1 MLFVSYESFKLLTI
15 QNWCNFMLMT
25 MTNQSTKIVWLL
37 LFVFFSTLSVAQ
49 RRKRK
54 NVTVKESLNKSF
66 DYGNSEL
73 FNFKNINKTPLYYSK
88 KEFKKIKQYN
98 QKKDWERLYPVLKGY
113 VSKFGVENFYKNTY
127 LIWRLAKLTESLGNE
142 DEAILLYRLALNHYR
157 NDLNIKT
164 IELTYDSLNQKN
176 AIDFVPIDY
185 YYELVEYRK
194 QVDTL
199 RPPRG
204 VLLNMGR
211 WINSDYADYA
221 PALSSDDNFLLF
233 TTKRDVSEDPLD
245 RKHIENLYYSIGDG
259 LTWETAQPLEGINS
273 ELNEG
278 SGTLSHNGKE
288 LFFSR
293 CEAGDGFGN
302 CDIYVATKLED
313 NSWGDVHNMG
323 VHINSKGW
331 DSHPTLN
338 QSDDTLYFASDRIG
352 GFGLADIYYSAKD
365 EEGIWGE
372 AQNAG
377 PIINTRQNE
386 VSPFFHHKTGVIYF
400 SSNGHLLNFGEFDI
414 FKTKKINGVWSSP
427 KNIGPLVN
435 GPGSEFYFT
444 IDSKSENLFYS
455 RSAENNMDNLD
466 LYSFPLPMEA
476 QPNANTR
483 LAGAI
488 NDTETG
494 DAIQGIVSIIDL
506 DNGIEVAPQ
515 FLKPDGT
522 YEFKL
527 INNNNYLVIVQGEN
541 FFRIEELI
549 HLESDTRLST
559 QIEPISTKIKFESIV
574 FGNGEAKLTDGMYD
588 DLDKVADF
596 LLDNPKFELRILGHT
611 DSDGREEFNL
621 NLSQQRADAIKEY
634 LIYFG
639 NIDENRISA
648 RGFGSSQPILKEHT
662 DEAKKLNRRVE
673 FELYRN

>member
-1 MLFVSYESFKLLTI
+1 MEMTSLSSKLVWIITLLVFLSSTLIAQKRRRKNITI
-15 QNWCNFMLMT
+15 KD
-25 MTNQSTKIVWLL
+25 S
-37 LFVFFSTLSVAQ
+37 LSVAY
-49 RRKRK
+49 
-54 NVTVKESLNKSF
+54 
-66 DYGNSEL
+66 DYGSSEL
-73 FNFKNINKTPLYYSK
+73 FKFPNVNKIPFYGNN
-88 KEFKKIKQYN
+88 KEFKKIKHYN
-98 QKKDWERLYPVLKGY
+98 EKKDWEHLYPLLKTY

-142 DEAILLYRLALNHYR
+142 QESIFLYRLALNHYR
-157 NDLNIKT
+157 SNLDIKT

-176 AIDFVPIDY
+176 AIDYVPIDY

-211 WINSDYADYA
+211 WINSDFADYA
-221 PALSSDDNFLLF
+221 PALNNEDNFLLF

-245 RKHIENLYYSIGDG
+245 RKHIENLYYSVGDG
-259 LTWETAQPLEGINS
+259 ITWETAQPLEGINS

-293 CEAGDGFGN
+293 CEAADGFGN
-302 CDIYVATKLED
+302 CDIYVAEKLED
-313 NSWGDVHNMG
+313 GSWGKVHNLG
-323 VHINSKGW
+323 TNINSKSW

-338 QSDDTLYFASDRIG
+338 QTDDTLYFASDRIG
-352 GFGLADIYYSAKD
+352 GFGLADIYFTAKN

-372 AQNAG
+372 SQNAG

-386 VSPFFHHKTGVIYF
+386 VSPFYHHKNNVLYF

-414 FKTKKINGVWSSP
+414 FKTYKTSGVWASA

-483 LAGAI
+483 LTGTI

-494 DAIQGIVSIIDL
+494 EGIQGIVSIIDL

-515 FLKPDGT
+515 FLRPDGS
-522 YEFKL
+522 YEFRL

-549 HLESDTRLST
+549 HLDSDTQLTTS
-559 QIEPISTKIKFESIV
+559 IEPISTKIKFESIV
-574 FGNGEAKLTDGMYD
+574 FGNAEAKLTDAMW
-588 DLDKVADF
+588 KSV
-596 LLDNPKFELRILGHT
+596 
-611 DSDGREEFNL
+611 
-621 NLSQQRADAIKEY
+621 
-634 LIYFG
+634 
-639 NIDENRISA
+639 
-648 RGFGSSQPILKEHT
+648 
-662 DEAKKLNRRVE
+662 V
-673 FELYRN
+673 

>member
-1 MLFVSYESFKLLTI
+1 MPMINLSSKIVGLLVLLCFSFVSIAQKRIRKNITI
-15 QNWCNFMLMT
+15 KD
-25 MTNQSTKIVWLL
+25 S
-37 LFVFFSTLSVAQ
+37 LSVAY
-49 RRKRK
+49 
-54 NVTVKESLNKSF
+54 
-66 DYGNSEL
+66 DYGSNEL
-73 FNFKNINKTPLYYSK
+73 FRFPNVNKTSFYSNK
-88 KEFKKIKQYN
+88 REFKKIKQYN
-98 QKKDWERLYPVLKGY
+98 SKKDWAHLYPALKKY

-142 DEAILLYRLALNHYR
+142 QEAIFLYRLALNHYR
-157 NDLNIKT
+157 SNLDIKT
-164 IELTYDSLNQKN
+164 IELTYDSLNQQNK
-176 AIDFVPIDY
+176 IDYVPIDY

-204 VLLNMGR
+204 VLLNMGK

-221 PALSSDDNFLLF
+221 PALNNNDTYLLF
-233 TTKRDVSEDPLD
+233 TTKRDVSEDPLN

-259 LTWETAQPLEGINS
+259 ITWETAQPLEGINT

-288 LFFSR
+288 LIFSR
-293 CEAGDGFGN
+293 CEASDGFGN
-302 CDIYVATKLED
+302 CDLYVAEKQED
-313 NSWGDVHNMG
+313 NSWGNVHNLG
-323 VHINSKGW
+323 ANINSKSW

-338 QSDDTLYFASDRIG
+338 QTDDTLYFASDRIG
-352 GFGLADIYYSAKD
+352 GLGLSDIYFASKNED
-365 EEGIWGE
+365 GTWGE

-386 VSPFFHHKTGVIYF
+386 VSPFYHNKNNVLYF

-414 FKTKKINGVWSSP
+414 FKTFRTNGIWASA

-444 IDSKSENLFYS
+444 IDSQSENLFYA

-483 LAGAI
+483 LAGTI
-488 NDTETG
+488 NNTETG
-494 DAIQGIVSIIDL
+494 TAISGIVSIIDL

-515 FLKPDGT
+515 FLRPDGS

-549 HLESDTRLST
+549 YLENDTRLT
-559 QIEPISTKIKFESIV
+559 TEIKPISTKIKFESIV
-574 FGNGEAKLTDGMYD
+574 FGNGESKLASGMYD

-596 LLDNPKFELRILGHT
+596 LLDNPKFKLRISGHT
-611 DSDGREEFNL
+611 DSDGREDFNL
-621 NLSQQRADAIKEY
+621 KLSQERADAIKEY

-639 NIDENRISA
+639 NIDENRIKA
-648 RGFGSSQPILKEHT
+648 KGFGSSQPILKDHS
-662 DEAKKLNRRVE
+662 DAAKKLNRRVE

>member
-1 MLFVSYESFKLLTI
+1 MK
-15 QNWCNFMLMT
+15 
-25 MTNQSTKIVWLL
+25 MTNLSTKLVWVLLL
-37 LFVFFSTLSVAQ
+37 LFIGSSLVAQNRRRKNITIKDSISVAY
-49 RRKRK
+49 
-54 NVTVKESLNKSF
+54 
-66 DYGNSEL
+66 DYGSSEL
-73 FNFKNINKTPLYYSK
+73 FQFPNVNKIPFYGNK

-98 QKKDWERLYPVLKGY
+98 DKKDWEELYPLLKTY

-127 LIWRLAKLTESLGNE
+127 LLWRLAKLTESLGNE
-142 DEAILLYRLALNHYR
+142 QESIFLYKLALNHYR
-157 NDLNIKT
+157 SNLDIKT

-176 AIDFVPIDY
+176 VIDYVPIDY

-211 WINSDYADYA
+211 WINSDFADYA
-221 PALSSDDNFLLF
+221 PALNNEDNFLLF

-245 RKHIENLYYSIGDG
+245 RKHIENLYYSVGDG
-259 LTWETAQPLEGINS
+259 ITWETAQPLEGINS

-278 SGTLSHNGKE
+278 SGTLSNDGKK

-293 CEAGDGFGN
+293 CEAPDGFGN
-302 CDIYVATKLED
+302 CDIYVAEKQED
-313 NSWGDVHNMG
+313 GSWGNVHNLG
-323 VHINSKGW
+323 TNINSKSW

-338 QSDDTLYFASDRIG
+338 QTDDTLYFASDRIG
-352 GFGLADIYYSAKD
+352 GFGLADIYFVSKD
-365 EEGIWGE
+365 VEDNWGE
-372 AQNAG
+372 AQNCG
-377 PIINTRQNE
+377 PIVNTRQNE
-386 VSPFFHHKTGVIYF
+386 VSPFYHHKNNVLYF

-414 FKTKKINGVWSSP
+414 FKTYKTNDVWASA

-483 LAGAI
+483 LTGTI

-494 DAIQGIVSIIDL
+494 AAIQGIISIIDL

-515 FLKPDGT
+515 FLRPDGS

-549 HLESDTRLST
+549 HLESDTQLTTSI
-559 QIEPISTKIKFESIV
+559 QPISTKIKFESIV
-574 FGNGEAKLTDGMYD
+574 FGNGESKLKDGMYD

-596 LLDNPKFELRILGHT
+596 LLDNPRFELRISGHT
-611 DSDGREEFNL
+611 DSDGREDFNL
-621 NLSQQRADAIKEY
+621 KLSQERADAIKEY

-639 NIDENRISA
+639 NIDETRIEA
-648 RGFGSSQPILKEHT
+648 RGFGSSQPILKDHSEQ
-662 DEAKKLNRRVE
+662 AKKLNRRVE

>member
-1 MLFVSYESFKLLTI
+1 MRMITKPTKSFWIIL
-15 QNWCNFMLMT
+15 FML
-25 MTNQSTKIVWLL
+25 V
-37 LFVFFSTLSVAQ
+37 SVMAFAQ
-49 RRKRK
+49 KRKRI
-54 NVTVKESLNKSF
+54 NVTIKDSIEVAYN
-66 DYGNSEL
+66 YGSSEL
-73 FNFKNINKTPLYYSK
+73 FEFPNINKVPFYYSN
-88 KEFKKIKQYN
+88 KEFKKIKNYN
-98 QKKDWERLYPVLKGY
+98 SKKDWESLYPLLKNY

-142 DEAILLYRLALNHYR
+142 QEAIFLYRLALNHYR
-157 NDLNIKT
+157 SNLDVKT

-176 AIDFVPIDY
+176 AVDYVPIDY

-211 WINSDYADYA
+211 WINSDFADYA
-221 PALSSDDNFLLF
+221 PALNSEDNFLLF

-245 RKHIENLYYSIGDG
+245 RKHIENLYYSVGDG

-273 ELNEG
+273 QSNEG

-293 CEAGDGFGN
+293 CEAPDGFGN
-302 CDIYVATKLED
+302 CDLYVAEKLED
-313 NSWGDVHNMG
+313 GGWGNVHNLG
-323 VHINSKGW
+323 ANINSKSW

-338 QSDDTLYFASDRIG
+338 ITDDTLYFASDRIG
-352 GFGLADIYYSAKD
+352 GFGLSDIYFSAKD
-365 EEGIWGE
+365 EEGMWGE
-372 AQNAG
+372 TQNAG
-377 PIINTRQNE
+377 PIINTGQNE
-386 VSPFFHHKTGVIYF
+386 VSPFYHHKNNVLYF

-414 FKTKKINGVWSSP
+414 FKTHKINGIWASV
-427 KNIGPLVN
+427 KNIGPLIN

-483 LAGAI
+483 LAGTI

-494 DAIQGIVSIIDL
+494 AAIQGIISIIDL

-515 FLKPDGT
+515 FLREDGS
-522 YEFKL
+522 YEFNL

-549 HLESDTRLST
+549 HLETDTQLT
-559 QIEPISTKIKFESIV
+559 TNVKPISTKIKFESVV
-574 FGNGEAKLTDGMYD
+574 FGNGESKLTEGMYN

-596 LLDNPKFELRILGHT
+596 MLDNQRFKLKISGHT
-611 DSDGREEFNL
+611 DSDGREDFNL
-621 NLSQQRADAIKEY
+621 KLSQERADAIKEY

-639 NIDENRISA
+639 NINESRIGA
-648 RGFGSSQPILKEHT
+648 KGFGSSQPILKDHS

-673 FELYRN
+673 FELYTN

>member
-1 MLFVSYESFKLLTI
+1 MPMLNLPNKYS
-15 QNWCNFMLMT
+15 
-25 MTNQSTKIVWLL
+25 WLL
-37 LFVFFSTLSVAQ
+37 FLFFISSTLYAQ
-49 RRKRK
+49 RRTRK
-54 NVTVKESLNKSF
+54 NITIKDSIVAAY

-73 FNFKNINKTPLYYSK
+73 FRFPNINHTPYYYSK
-88 KEFKKIKQYN
+88 TAFKKIKQYN
-98 QKKDWERLYPVLKGY
+98 NKKDWEHLYPVLKKY

-142 DEAILLYRLALNHYR
+142 QESLFLYKLALNHYR
-157 NDLNIKT
+157 SNLDVKT
-164 IELTYDSLNQKN
+164 IELTYDSLNQLN
-176 AIDFVPIDY
+176 EIDYVPIDY

-204 VLLNMGR
+204 VLLNMGK
-211 WINSDYADYA
+211 WINSDFADYA
-221 PALSSDDNFLLF
+221 PALNNNDTYLLF
-233 TTKRDVSEDPLD
+233 TTKRDVSEDPLE

-259 LTWETAQPLEGINS
+259 TTWETAQPLEGINT

-278 SGTLSHNGKE
+278 SGTLSHSGKE
-288 LFFSR
+288 LIFSR
-293 CEAGDGFGN
+293 CEASDGFGN
-302 CDIYVATKLED
+302 CDLYVAEKQED
-313 NSWGDVHNMG
+313 DTWGNIHNLG
-323 VHINSKGW
+323 TNINSKSW

-338 QSDDTLYFASDRIG
+338 QTDDTLYFASDRIG
-352 GFGLADIYYSAKD
+352 GFGLSDIFFAARNKD
-365 EEGIWGE
+365 GIWGE

-386 VSPFFHHKTGVIYF
+386 VSPFYHNKNNVLYF

-414 FKTKKINGVWSSP
+414 FKTFRINGIWASA

-444 IDSKSENLFYS
+444 IDSKSENLFYA

-483 LAGAI
+483 LAGTI

-494 DAIQGIVSIIDL
+494 AAISGIVSIIDL

-515 FLKPDGT
+515 FLRPDGS

-527 INNNNYLVIVQGEN
+527 INNNNYLVIVQGEH

-549 HLESDTRLST
+549 YLENDTRLT
-559 QIEPISTKIKFESIV
+559 TKIKPISTKIKFESIV
-574 FGNGEAKLTDGMYD
+574 FGNGESKLVSGMYG

-596 LLDNPKFELRILGHT
+596 LLDNPKFKLKISGHT
-611 DSDGREEFNL
+611 DSDGREDFNL
-621 NLSQQRADAIKEY
+621 KLSQERADAIKEY

-639 NIDENRISA
+639 NIDENRIEA
-648 RGFGSSQPILKEHT
+648 KGFGSSQPILKEHS

>member
-1 MLFVSYESFKLLTI
+1 
-15 QNWCNFMLMT
+15 MLML
-25 MTNQSTKIVWLL
+25 NLPIKYSWLL
-37 LFVFFSTLSVAQ
+37 LFLFISSALFAQRRARKNITLKDSLSVAY
-49 RRKRK
+49 
-54 NVTVKESLNKSF
+54 
-66 DYGNSEL
+66 DYGSSKL
-73 FNFKNINKTPLYYSK
+73 FRFPNINKIPYYGNNR
-88 KEFKKIKQYN
+88 EFKKIKQYN
-98 QKKDWERLYPVLKGY
+98 NKKDWEHLYPILKKY

-142 DEAILLYRLALNHYR
+142 QESIFLYRLALNHYR
-157 NDLNIKT
+157 SNLDIKT
-164 IELTYDSLNQKN
+164 IELTYDSLNQQN
-176 AIDFVPIDY
+176 AIDYVPIDY

-204 VLLNMGR
+204 VLLNMGK

-221 PALSSDDNFLLF
+221 PALNNEDNFLLF

-259 LTWETAQPLEGINS
+259 ITWETAQPLEGINT

-288 LFFSR
+288 LFFAR
-293 CEAGDGFGN
+293 CKAPDGFGN
-302 CDIYVATKLED
+302 CDLYVAEKLED
-313 NSWGDVHNMG
+313 NSWGNVHNLG
-323 VHINSKGW
+323 TNINSKSW

-338 QSDDTLYFASDRIG
+338 QTDDTLYFASDRIG
-352 GFGLADIYYSAKD
+352 GFGLSDIYFTIRGED
-365 EEGIWGE
+365 GVWGE

-386 VSPFFHHKTGVIYF
+386 VSPFYHHKNNVLYF

-414 FKTKKINGVWSSP
+414 FKTYKQNKVWSSP

-483 LAGAI
+483 LAGTI

-494 DAIQGIVSIIDL
+494 EAIQGIVSIIDL

-515 FLKPDGT
+515 FLRADGSF
-522 YEFKL
+522 EFKL

-541 FFRIEELI
+541 FFRIEEFI
-549 HLESDTRLST
+549 HLENDTKIST
-559 QIEPISTKIKFESIV
+559 KVEPISTKIKFESIV
-574 FGNGEAKLTDGMYD
+574 FANGEAKLNNVMYD
-588 DLDKVADF
+588 DLDKVANF
-596 LLDNPKFELRILGHT
+596 LLDNPKFKLIISGHT
-611 DSDGREEFNL
+611 DSDGREDFNL
-621 NLSQQRADAIKEY
+621 KLSQERADAIKEY

-639 NIDENRISA
+639 NIEEERISA
-648 RGFGSSQPILKEHT
+648 KGFGSSQPILKDHS
-662 DEAKKLNRRVE
+662 DVAKKLNRRVE